1 MLLLAGVEMLGA
13 GAEWRLAVVDIV
25 VVVVVVVVVVLLARV
40 IQPLLVMLT

>member
-25 VVVVVVVVVVLLARV
+25 VVVVVVVVVLLARV

>member
-1 MLLLAGVEMLGA
+1 MLGA

-25 VVVVVVVVVVLLARV
+25 VVVVVVVVVLLARV

>member
-25 VVVVVVVVVVLLARV
+25 VVVVVVVLLARV

>member
-1 MLLLAGVEMLGA
+1 MLGA